1 MRRLIEIE
9 FRQNRIS
16 FWIAL
21 VLIGVLQAIPA
32 AAAKSYI
39 EHNKKKDE
47 ILGEV
52 QNEGIATVND
62 TLSTFEGW
70 VSGQPFIFLLLI
82 FGSFAMNWAINSIV
96 KEKDRKTMEFLFAMP
111 HSRTS
116 IYIAKWITTVIQVL
130 VISVLFS
137 GIVLLIGKGTNIM
150 NDPWAVS
157 GVMLAGLLTTLSFMG
172 IGFGLTPWLKTERGA
187 LSAGIGIVFAMFLFS
202 MLSGLHERMNWLS
215 GISLF
220 NLFDAYSISQGNGL
234 SLNAVIVAIAVFLVG
249 IVAGWFKL
257 IRQDL

>member
-1 MRRLIEIE
+1 M
-9 FRQNRIS
+9 S
-16 FWIAL
+16 
-21 VLIGVLQAIPA
+21 
-32 AAAKSYI
+32 
-39 EHNKKKDE
+39 
-47 ILGEV
+47 
-52 QNEGIATVND
+52 
-62 TLSTFEGW
+62 
-70 VSGQPFIFLLLI
+70 
-82 FGSFAMNWAINSIV
+82 WAINSIV

-116 IYIAKWITTVIQVL
+116 IYLAKWITTVIQVL

-137 GIVLLIGKGTNIM
+137 GIVLWIGKGMNIM

-172 IGFGLTPWLKTERGA
+172 IGIGLTPWLKTERGA
-187 LSAGIGIVFAMFLFS
+187 LSTGIGIVFAMFLFS

-215 GISLF
+215 GVSLF
-220 NLFDAYSISQGNGL
+220 NMFDAYSISQGNGL

-249 IVAGWFKL
+249 SAAGWFKL